1 MDTKGNIYLDYAS
14 TTPVDPRV
22 IEAMFP
28 FFTGIFGN
36 PSSVHG
42 FGQAA
47 EAALENARFEIATD
61 LGCRPEEI
69 VFTSGGSESDN
80 LALRGSALAMRKKT
94 GANHL
99 LISPVDHPAIL
110 RTGEQLGSEYGFD
123 VEYLPV
129 DSLGMV
135 DPADVSM
142 RIRPTTGV
150 VSAIYA
156 NNEIG
161 TINPVAE
168 IGLICRQHEILFHT
182 DAVQA
187 VAHLRINLQD
197 LPIDLLSIGAHK
209 MYGPKGVGSLFIR
222 KGTPIL
228 PILTGGKQE
237 SNLRAGTQNLPYII
251 GLAEALHLAQ
261 SEVEQNEKHTLPL
274 RDKIIGTILDTIPG
288 SLLTGHPTKR
298 LPNHASFV
306 FEGIEGNELLMVL
319 DLEGF
324 SCSSGSACKTG
335 DPEPSEVLTA
345 IGLNPQ
351 QARGSLR
358 ITLGLGTTSE
368 QVNLFLEKLPGIIQR
383 CREK

>member
-1 MDTKGNIYLDYAS
+1 MDPKAI
-14 TTPVDPRV
+14 
-22 IEAMFP
+22 IWP
-28 FFTGIFGN
+28 F
-36 PSSVHG
+36 
-42 FGQAA
+42 
-47 EAALENARFEIATD
+47 ED
-61 LGCRPEEI
+61 LRWRCE
-69 VFTSGGSESDN
+69 
-80 LALRGSALAMRKKT
+80 KKS

-129 DSLGMV
+129 DSFGMV
-135 DPADVSM
+135 DPADVLK
-142 RIRPTTGV
+142 RIRPTTAV

-168 IGLICRQHEILFHT
+168 IGLICQQHEVLFHT

-187 VAHLRINLQD
+187 VAHLRINLQGLPVD
-197 LPIDLLSIGAHK
+197 LVSIGAHK

-228 PILTGGKQE
+228 PVMTGGKQE
-237 SNLRAGTQNLPYII
+237 AGLRAGTHNLPYII
-251 GLAEALHLAQ
+251 GLAKALHLAQ
-261 SEVEQNEKHTLPL
+261 SDVEQNEKHVLPL
-274 RDKIIGTILDTIPG
+274 RDRIIGTILDTIPG
-288 SLLTGHPTKR
+288 SLLTGHPTRR

-306 FEGIEGNELLMVL
+306 FEGIEGNELLIAL
-319 DLEGF
+319 DLAGF
-324 SCSSGSACKTG
+324 ACSSGSACKTG
-335 DPEPSEVLTA
+335 DPQPSEVLTA

-358 ITLGLGTTSE
+358 ITLGLGTTIE
-368 QVNLFLEKLPGIIQR
+368 QVDLFLNTLPEIIKR
-383 CREK
+383 CRVK